1 MKKIGRNDPCF
12 CGSGKKYKKCCL
24 LKAENKADELKL
36 MEKFNSMDIF
46 AYHDNYIHTRKVIAP
61 KVNKKLLY
69 IYDNKDKMGIKD
81 IIDNYLFVMNYI
93 LDYAKENNIND
104 IDKLNEKAIIGD
116 FITNVISD
124 FEEEILNVSKDEYD
138 LNILNNYIDK
148 LVSTLDLDE
157 NTYENNLRCKC
168 HNLFKMGEYELGEK
182 VMVNLINSKNNSIY
196 PYVELVD
203 DFEMVG
209 DLKKSKF
216 YYDMGM
222 KTKFDDIDVL
232 EERKN
237 YFNSI
242 IK

>member
-1 MKKIGRNDPCF
+1 
-12 CGSGKKYKKCCL
+12 
-24 LKAENKADELKL
+24 
-36 MEKFNSMDIF
+36 MEKFYSMNIF

-61 KVNKKLLY
+61 KVNKKLLD
-69 IYDNKDKMGIKD
+69 IYDNKDKMSQKD

-104 IDKLNEKAIIGD
+104 IDELNEKNIIGD
-116 FITNVISD
+116 YITNVIGN
-124 FEEEILNVSKDEYD
+124 FEEEILNAFNDEYD

-148 LVSTLDLDE
+148 LVSILDLDE
-157 NTYENNLRCKC
+157 NIYENNLRCKC

-209 DLKKSKF
+209 NLEKAKF
-216 YYDMGM
+216 YYDMDM

-232 EERKN
+232 EERKS
-237 YFNSI
+237 YFSRMH
-242 IK
+242 